1 MCFFKVQ
8 NGNDTHFWLFW
19 GDFWC
24 YGKTENCKT
33 IPFGNV
39 KNIWNVCYLNSFWK
53 YLSPIVKPKRQTLPE
68 VIEMAKHF
76 QFQFFFP
83 IYKKG
88 FFLVS
93 SFAIIRKSP
102 VFCTIAKM
110 VCHRHCTMFSV
121 MFQTKTWL
129 KAERGTT
136 SQEQIEKWSCLS
148 SNGPLN
154 VLLIISISAELL
166 LLCTLWGQIFFEVSI
181 EFLHYCIENESREAS
196 RIKFQF

>member
-1 MCFFKVQ
+1 
-8 NGNDTHFWLFW
+8 
-19 GDFWC
+19 
-24 YGKTENCKT
+24 
-33 IPFGNV
+33 
-39 KNIWNVCYLNSFWK
+39 
-53 YLSPIVKPKRQTLPE
+53 
-68 VIEMAKHF
+68 MAKHF
-76 QFQFFFP
+76 PISQVFSYLQRGFFP
-83 IYKKG
+83 I
-88 FFLVS
+88 S
-93 SFAIIRKSP
+93 SFAIIRKSS

-166 LLCTLWGQIFFEVSI
+166 LLCTLWGQIFFEVTI
-181 EFLHYCIENESREAS
+181 DFLHYCQRYTYRVLQTIQMKLILLCGLTTSKKCSNTLRSLTN
-196 RIKFQF
+196 KQG

>member
-1 MCFFKVQ
+1 
-8 NGNDTHFWLFW
+8 
-19 GDFWC
+19 
-24 YGKTENCKT
+24 
-33 IPFGNV
+33 
-39 KNIWNVCYLNSFWK
+39 
-53 YLSPIVKPKRQTLPE
+53 
-68 VIEMAKHF
+68 MAKHF
-76 QFQFFFP
+76 PISQVFSYLQRGFFP
-83 IYKKG
+83 I
-88 FFLVS
+88 S
-93 SFAIIRKSP
+93 SFAIIRKSS

-166 LLCTLWGQIFFEVSI
+166 LLCTLWGQIFFEVTI
-181 EFLHYCIENESREAS
+181 EFLHYCIENKRREAVNQS
-196 RIKFQF
+196 IPFF

>member
-1 MCFFKVQ
+1 
-8 NGNDTHFWLFW
+8 
-19 GDFWC
+19 
-24 YGKTENCKT
+24 
-33 IPFGNV
+33 
-39 KNIWNVCYLNSFWK
+39 
-53 YLSPIVKPKRQTLPE
+53 
-68 VIEMAKHF
+68 MAKYC
-76 QFQFFFP
+76 QFQKFFP

-88 FFLVS
+88 FFPVS

-166 LLCTLWGQIFFEVSI
+166 LLCTLWGQIFFEVKV
-181 EFLHYCIENESREAS
+181 EFFHYTEVHGKRTPLQYCIKNKRKEVINQSIPFFE
-196 RIKFQF
+196 QFCWYTFFNVKLNKK